1 MIFSLIL
8 YPDFK
13 QEVNFLG
20 YRWSYIQ
27 EYNKFIIKRI
37 KNDNDDKIDKINYSW
52 EYLNMAS
59 TKNILYLN
67 STQRLIAEKIYE
79 YEIPIIIDIDLE
91 NINTVYKKFN
101 EQDQYDYKLKK
112 DTEFITRDNK
122 IIKINIKIISKYTNY
137 FNDKSR
143 IILTKKEFDDF
154 EQYFCKN
161 HIENFYQILKILSKI
176 EFDINNFFILYINNL
191 IFEFDKY
198 ARDPKLSEDD
208 DEYTKLIDKETEIKK
223 ELIYI
228 MDFIYNKLN
237 IFNKELI
244 CSIIKKLS
252 NQDILKEY
260 LKNNLSKYYIIN
272 QSNVISN
279 SK

>member
-13 QEVNFLG
+13 QEITFLG

-79 YEIPIIIDIDLE
+79 YVIPIIIDIDLE

-143 IILTKKEFDDF
+143 IILTKNEFDNF

-198 ARDPKLSEDD
+198 ARDPKLSEDE
-208 DEYTKLIDKETEIKK
+208 DEYIKLINKETEIKK

-244 CSIIKKLS
+244 CAIIKKLS

-279 SK
+279 TK